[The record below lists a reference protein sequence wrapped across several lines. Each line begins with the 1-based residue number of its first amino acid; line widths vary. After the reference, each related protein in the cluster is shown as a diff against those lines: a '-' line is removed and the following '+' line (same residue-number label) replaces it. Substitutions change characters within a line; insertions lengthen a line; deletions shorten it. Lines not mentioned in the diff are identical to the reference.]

1 MQTVTDRFKAALK
14 QSHTF
19 LSTATILRNGTPTV
33 LADGKTTAT
42 LLIESGSITF
52 DSTAKTR
59 TSGQITA
66 SDPTGAL
73 TPKGLLDLLSPFTA
87 ELLIQRGI
95 VYPDGTREM
104 LNLGIL
110 RPSAV
115 ETAESDGGVLMTCS
129 LLDRAFAAQGPV
141 PRPYTVPNGTLA
153 ENAIQQILATRYQQ
167 FPTPNLFSTGVP
179 LYSLVLSTGYDA
191 WNEAWA
197 IAQSAGCDLYVDRKG
212 VVTMAP
218 VTLQAATG
226 LPVWTFD
233 EANLPDFAAP
243 KRTLTADAVPNMV
256 VVVGTNPA
264 AQGITGYAWDNDPTS
279 ETYINGPYGEKAKS
293 ISEPRIATQGQADA
307 MAAAQ
312 LAKILGNAVKV
323 EFDAPP
329 NPALDVYDTIAAIR
343 TPIGLDDYLLVQKI
357 ELPLAHGDLMHVT
370 AVGSV
375 LNQTQQPT
383 AVHPVPVGTGAPPP
397 VPVNQPQI
405 LAFGT
410 ADLTPWPNP
419 PWSTYWS
426 QLGAVAF
433 TGGIADIYGGLG
445 RVTLSPKTTPS
456 SFGGVAKIQ
465 NWQDVDVVGSIV
477 FPAGTIGAF
486 QAEVLARDDASAT
499 AAANNAVGINF
510 DTVANQWS
518 IVVYHRTAGFTSFS
532 VPVGLTFQPGHTY
545 DYHFQLV
552 GVNLQARVW
561 DSSGG
566 EPTTWGTSM
575 QADTP
580 SSGVLRVTV
589 TPTTGNSQSVSFGQ
603 ITVTN
608 LGTGTPTQPFP
619 VATAPSVS
627 LSGYSVTG
635 TTVALMLST
644 TNGVKDVTWDEPQ
657 GNKVAEGAPDV
668 NGNVTLTRTGVGV
681 GQHTAWIRGWNVP
694 SGSTGG
700 VASAWLAIPYFVASQ
715 PESPIPATALVSAT
729 AARPAIKT
737 VVPGQA
743 KPTTAVCQ
751 AVAHNATTTPASG
764 LGLATTARVQALVQN
779 PAVTSGA
786 TPRITLQS
794 TTVSGTS
801 VTFVVTSSGG
811 VVDVVLD
818 DAADAIHIDTTP
830 VPSPNGTATIVVNGL
845 TPGTHTFT
853 LTGTT
858 GASGSG
864 SVSPPV
870 TTQVTIAGTP
880 PPAGP
885 FPLAVHSSGRYLI
898 DAQGKPF
905 HILHRSAQGVV
916 GLSPTS
922 TFQAFV
928 TDAAGKGFTAIYMG
942 FLASPYFGT
951 TNGNDYDGT
960 LPFTSGT
967 APGSYNSTINPTHFT
982 VVDSYIDIVVAAGLL
997 VVLNPA
1003 ETGGWLVPWMRRLG
1017 NAAMNAYGAAL
1028 GAHYAPGGAHPVP
1041 GLVWYFGNDW
1051 ESPNNA
1057 TDQALVLNIV
1067 NGIKS
1072 VDSQHLVT
1080 GETSYEPGGVMPFAG
1095 SPPINFVSS
1104 NLRDVAALDAVSAF
1118 GGDYTYTGTYD
1129 RVLRSYAISP
1139 TKPTGMTEAAY
1150 DTQTNGYDYNV
1161 TPHRVGAAFDSRRA
1175 AFWNVT
1181 SGGLAQTG
1189 YGEANGTS
1197 GNLGSANGASAAQ
1210 IGNFWKILQTIA
1222 WQNLVPD
1229 GGVAGAG
1236 ASFIP
1241 MGPPTYDQAVAG
1253 TPASPS
1259 ATAACAIP
1267 AAIQSGD
1274 CIVALVGWND
1284 ATSTITSVVDS
1295 AGNTYTAVGAGIT
1308 RGTGVSQRIYVALNA
1323 KASAA
1328 GANTV
1333 TATFNVAAVYPDLRV
1348 AVYTGVQLSGAIDQT
1363 AGAAGTGTAVSSGTV
1378 TTTAA
1383 NEIAVGGVIT
1393 STGVTSAGAGQTIRI
1408 LTAGG
1413 VGAQGDTLSDQPVP
1427 NSGTAVASTSTQT
1440 TSGNWVCNVVTLKG
1454 TGVNASRGTYLSTGD
1469 PTGNDWITASITPTG
1484 DAAVLY
1490 MPTGGQNGRLIGVNM
1505 AKMGGGAGTSSIQV
1519 WDPVSNTTYIDSRS
1533 PIANSGIVSL
1543 GAPTG
1548 THTDGKDDWV
1558 FIIRSP
1564 AVTGGTSFTP
1574 PGIAPPQ
1581 PPPSGGTGGGPS
1593 ATTKGAPFGFSSS
1606 GVGYSGTG
1614 FPGGV
1619 YARYCADQA
1628 KAEGFGWCRMDI
1640 HSTPA
1645 TPFIPV
1651 PYDGSANWVDLDA
1664 TLDRVVSDG
1673 LRPLFVFTGVAAGA
1687 TAASQAAVCNA
1698 LFDRYKVGG
1707 THPLPANQ
1715 QPMVEMF
1722 NEFDVSSFSG
1732 GTLNTPAA
1740 SAAFMTTFYTTVK
1753 AHGVTWVVA
1762 SGSVTT
1768 FAPPQ
1773 TYINGWAA
1781 AWGANPQCDAISIH
1795 PYPTAYASTG
1805 TIPGSQAC
1813 IDNSV
1818 SALAAL
1824 GGKYATLP
1832 ILCTEVGYT
1841 VDNGAPGQSTAMQAL
1856 ANLIIGGTRP
1866 LVQQMIFHTPGGT
1879 YFGTGSNNFT
1889 WWDNTGAARQVATDM
1904 KNLVANP
1911 VTPPSGGGGAAA
1923 YSFPAFGISGGARP
1937 FDSNYQLEIQRTA
1950 QLVGAGKNG
1959 WWRDDIWVM
1968 SRLDQI
1974 VAEVKKYPG
1983 MLLMA
1988 QVQSSS
1994 PSVASSFAAKYG
2006 PSHGGGLHAIEIINE
2021 PDLPNSVRGTQFI
2034 TGDLYANTMLPI
2046 VAAILQADPKMY
2058 IVVGA
2063 KSDNVST
2070 AAPNPWTWFN
2080 QMYSV
2085 TGSLKAHGISALSY
2099 HPYEYA
2105 STYAHQD
2112 PGDLIA
2118 IRATMTAHGDNS
2130 LQLWCTETNSAR
2142 HTVANNAQANGM
2154 AGLVSRHAGQS
2165 FTGLDNNTYYYRDG
2179 NTATGPKYIG
2189 GVLVYTMRDDGTGPG
2204 DGDWAICDGACNP
2217 VYGYNAYQTAIAN
2230 ARSAGWISAS

>member
-1 MQTVTDRFKAALK
+1 MQTVTDRFKASLK
-14 QSHTF
+14 QSHAF
-19 LSTATILRNGTPTV
+19 VSTATILRNGQPTL
-33 LADGKTTAT
+33 LADQKTVAT
-42 LLIESGSITF
+42 LLIESGSISY

-59 TSGQITA
+59 TSGNITA

-95 VYPDGTREM
+95 IYPDNPTQPEM
-104 LNLGIL
+104 VTLGIM

-115 ETAESDGGVLMTCS
+115 ETSESDGGVLMTCT

-141 PRPYTVPNGTLA
+141 PHPLAIPNGTSP
-153 ENAIQQILATRYQQ
+153 ENAISEILSARYNG
-167 FPTPNLFSTGVP
+167 FPTSNLFTTGIL
-179 LYSLVLSTGYDA
+179 LYSLVLQTGYDA

-197 IAQSAGCDLYVDRKG
+197 IAQAAGCDLYVDRTG
-212 VVTMAP
+212 HVTMSP
-218 VTLQAATG
+218 VTLQANAG
-226 LPVWTFD
+226 NVVWRYD
-233 EANLPDFAAP
+233 EAINPDFGAP
-243 KRTLTADAVPNMV
+243 KRTLSADNVPNLV
-256 VVVGTNPA
+256 VVNGTNPA
-264 AQGITGYAWDNDPTS
+264 APGIQGQAWDSDPTS
-279 ETYINGPYGEKAKS
+279 PTYRYGPYGEKCKT
-293 ISEPRIATQGQADA
+293 ISEPRIANQAQADA

-312 LAKILGNAVKV
+312 LAKLLGTAIKV

-329 NPALDVYDTIAAIR
+329 NPALDVYDTIAAVR
-343 TPIGLDDYLLVQKI
+343 TPIGLDDYLLIQKI
-357 ELPLAHGDLMHVT
+357 DLPLAHGDLMHVT

-375 LNQTQQPT
+375 VNQRQQPSS
-383 AVHPVPVGTGAPPP
+383 ARPVPVGTGTPPP
-397 VPVNQPQI
+397 IPGNQPQI
-405 LAFGT
+405 LSFGA
-410 ADLTPWPNP
+410 ADFSPWPNP
-419 PWSTYWS
+419 PWSTYWTS
-426 QLGAVAF
+426 PSATSF
-433 TGGIADIYGGLG
+433 SGGIADIYTALG
-445 RVTLSPKTTPS
+445 RVTLSTWPTPS
-456 SFGGVAKIQ
+456 SFGGVAAIPQ
-465 NWQDVDVVGSIV
+465 WQDVDVLGSIV
-477 FPAGTIGAF
+477 MPATIGAF
-486 QAEVLARDDASAT
+486 TAEVLSRDDGSAQ
-499 AAANNAVGINF
+499 APPNNAVGIHF
-510 DTVANQWS
+510 DMVANNWS
-518 IVVYHRTAGFTSFS
+518 LVVYHRTAGFTSFGVS
-532 VPVGLTFQPGHTY
+532 VGQTFQPGHAY
-545 DYHFQLV
+545 GYRYELV
-552 GVNLQARVW
+552 GTNLQARVW
-561 DSSGG
+561 DLATS
-566 EPTTWGTSM
+566 EPTTWGTTM
-575 QADTP
+575 QADTA

-589 TPTTGNSQSVSFGQ
+589 TPTTGNGQSILFGQ

-608 LGTGTPTQPFP
+608 LGTGPPAQPFP
-619 VATAPSVS
+619 VSTAPSVTLAS
-627 LSGYSVTG
+627 YTVTG
-635 TTVALMLST
+635 TTVALSFIT

-657 GNKVAEGAPDV
+657 GTKIAEGAPDV
-668 NGNVTLTRTGVGV
+668 NGYLTLTLTGRAVGP
-681 GQHTAWIRGWNVP
+681 HTAWIRGWNVP
-694 SGSTGG
+694 SGAAGG
-700 VASAWLAIPYFVASQ
+700 VSSAWLAVPYFVASQ
-715 PESPIPATALVSAT
+715 PESPIPNTARVGVQ
-729 AARPAIKT
+729 AARPAIQT
-737 VVPGQA
+737 TLQGQA
-743 KPTTAVCQ
+743 KPSTAVVQ

-764 LGLATTARVQALVQN
+764 LGLAQSARCQVLVQN
-779 PAVTSGA
+779 PTVTSGA
-786 TPRITLQS
+786 TPRVALQS

-801 VTFVVTSSGG
+801 VTFVATCSGG

-845 TPGTHTFT
+845 TPGVHNFT
-853 LTGTT
+853 ITGTT
-858 GASGSG
+858 GAGGTG

-880 PPAGP
+880 PGV
-885 FPLAVHSSGRYLI
+885 FPLSVHSSGRYML
-898 DAQGKPF
+898 DGQGNPF
-905 HILHRSAQGVV
+905 HILHRSAQGA
-916 GLSPTS
+916 LATA
-922 TFQAFV
+922 TLAQWQAWCLD
-928 TDAAGKGFTAIYMG
+928 TKNKGFTAAYLD
-942 FLASPYFGT
+942 FLVTTYTGGNANGTALDGVAPFTTGT
-951 TNGNDYDGT
+951 TPGT
-960 LPFTSGT
+960 YG
-967 APGSYNSTINPTHFT
+967 STIN
-982 VVDSYIDIVVAAGLL
+982 AAYLTEFDAFLDALATNGLL
-997 VVLNPA
+997 AIVDPA

-1017 NAAMNAYGAAL
+1017 NTAVFNFGAAL
-1028 GAHYAPGGAHPVP
+1028 AARYAPGGAHPVP
-1041 GLVWYFGNDW
+1041 GILWYFGNDW
-1051 ESPNNA
+1051 ETPTNA
-1057 TDQALVLNIV
+1057 TDQALVLNLV

-1072 VDSQHLVT
+1072 VDSQHVWT
-1080 GETSYEPGGVMPFAG
+1080 GEVNYETGNAMPVTTGIPVPFIA
-1095 SPPINFVSS
+1095 SDP
-1104 NLRDVAALDAVSAF
+1104 RDTAALDAVCALGSV
-1118 GGDYTYTGTYD
+1118 YSYTGVYD
-1129 RVLRSYAISP
+1129 KVLQGWAKTP
-1139 TKPTGMTEAAY
+1139 AKPTGVTESIY
-1150 DTQTNGYDYNV
+1150 EGGLSGYGYNT
-1161 TPHRVGAAFDSRRA
+1161 TPQRTAVPFDSRKA
-1175 AFWNVT
+1175 SLWSFT
-1181 SGGLAQTG
+1181 SGGIGQTG
-1189 YGEANGTS
+1189 VGEGGTGAQGTTALNGI
-1197 GNLGSANGASAAQ
+1197 GATQVAS
-1210 IGNFWKILQTIA
+1210 FFKLMKTIS
-1222 WQNLVPD
+1222 WWNLVPD
-1229 GGVAGAG
+1229 GGVGGAG
-1236 ASFIP
+1236 AQYIGS
-1241 MGPPTYDQAVAG
+1241 GPPTYDQAVAA

-1259 ATAACAIP
+1259 ATAAAVVGS
-1267 AAIQSGD
+1267 AIQNGD
-1274 CIVALVGWND
+1274 CIVAMVGWND
-1284 ATSTITSVVDS
+1284 ATSTISSVVDT

-1308 RGTGVSQRIYVALNA
+1308 RGTGLSQRIYVALNA

-1328 GANTV
+1328 GANSV
-1333 TATFNVAAVYPDLRV
+1333 TATFSGAVPFPDLRV
-1348 AVYTGVQLSGAIDQT
+1348 GVYTGVQLTGAIDQN
-1363 AGAAGTGTAVSSGTV
+1363 AGAAGSSTAASSGNV

-1383 NEIAVGGVIT
+1383 NEIAVGGVMT
-1393 STGVTSAGAGQTIRI
+1393 GTGVSAVGAGQSLRL
-1408 LTAGG
+1408 LTTGG
-1413 VGAQGDTLSDQPVP
+1413 PGAQGDTISDQPVL
-1427 NSGTAVASTSTQT
+1427 NSGTVVASTATIAPT
-1440 TSGNWVCNVVTLKG
+1440 GTWVCNVVTLKG
-1454 TGVNASRGTYLSTGD
+1454 TGVSASSRGTYISTGD
-1469 PTGNDWITASITPTG
+1469 PLTNDWISGAVTAAA
-1484 DAAVLY
+1484 DAAVIY
-1490 MPTGGQNGRLIGVNM
+1490 MPVGGASGRLISFNM
-1505 AKMGGGAGTSSIQV
+1505 GKMGGGSGTSSVQV

-1533 PIANSGIVSL
+1533 PIANSGIVNL
-1543 GAPTG
+1543 GAPPG
-1548 THTDGKDDWV
+1548 SHTDGKDDWV
-1558 FIIRSP
+1558 FLIRSP
-1564 AVTGGTSFTP
+1564 AVTGGTVFTP
-1574 PGIAPPQ
+1574 AGTAPT

-1593 ATTKGAPFGFSSS
+1593 ATVKGAPFGFSSS

-1645 TPFIPV
+1645 APFLPV

-1664 TLDRVVSDG
+1664 TLDHVIANG
-1673 LRPLFVFTGVAAGA
+1673 LRPLFVFTGVGSGA
-1687 TAASQAAVCNA
+1687 TAASQAALCNA

-1781 AWGANPQCDAISIH
+1781 AWGANPNCDAISIH
-1795 PYPTAYASTG
+1795 PYPTAYDTTG
-1805 TIPGSQAC
+1805 AIPGSQAAV
-1813 IDNSV
+1813 DNTRN
-1818 SALAAL
+1818 AIAAL

-1832 ILCTEVGYT
+1832 VLCTEVGYT
-1841 VDNGAPGQSTAMQAL
+1841 NDTPGQAGQSAGIQAL
-1856 ANLIIGGTRP
+1856 ANLQIGGTRANY
-1866 LVQQMIFHTPGGT
+1866 QMCIFHTPGGAMLST
-1879 YFGTGSNNFT
+1879 NFE
-1889 WWDNTGAARQVATDM
+1889 WWIGATASTVVAAM
-1904 KNLVANP
+1904 KTLVADP
-1911 VTPPSGGGGAAA
+1911 VTPPPPPTTAF
-1923 YSFPAFGISGGARP
+1923 SFPAFGISGGARP

-1959 WWRDDIWVM
+1959 WWRDDTWNIT
-1968 SRLDQI
+1968 RLDQI
-1974 VAEVKKYPG
+1974 VAEIRKYPG
-1983 MLLMA
+1983 LLYMA

-1994 PSVASSFAAKYG
+1994 PSVAASFAAKYG

-2154 AGLVSRHAGQS
+2154 AGLVSRHAGQA